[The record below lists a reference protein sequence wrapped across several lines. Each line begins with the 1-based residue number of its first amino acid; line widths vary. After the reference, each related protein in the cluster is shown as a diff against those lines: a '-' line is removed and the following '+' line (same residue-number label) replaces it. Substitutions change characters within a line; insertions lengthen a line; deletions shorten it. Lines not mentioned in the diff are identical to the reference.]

1 MSSCHSGDNK
11 LHSSHGVTGIHVTDI
26 MDVTKSSDTEST
38 CTNPDL
44 VQRYA
49 EQLFTLDKKPE
60 SLYEC
65 PTSACSIASV
75 GAQQDAYGTLNSAIF
90 NTQSLDSSDEEPPV
104 APEPYYSKETPSI
117 ERATNLTTPSKEI
130 GSPVFTYQQAVGG
143 YFAGSPGTLLVGSGT
158 LSERP
163 KNFIAESTMGDA
175 TPLRQDIT
183 EPATVVMTPCS
194 SPYGAVGATI
204 LSPNVSER
212 NIGTESPLARECHT
226 PMGVQQG
233 TPLSRISASTSP
245 AVKDYSRAV
254 ECSNNSETSFVHEGY
269 DTVQIPRYRPVEV
282 VDKVVEVP
290 VVHHVDTYVPKKE
303 IQEIESF
310 VKKPYTKY
318 VDKFI
323 EVPEVHYSD
332 RIVEVP
338 EYHEITKTVTKVE
351 VQERIKYVPKV
362 EVKVVPKYVEVPV
375 IKIVDRYEEYE
386 EVEEVIKEV
395 EKVEIVDVPREV
407 VKHVVKPVKK
417 IIEQERIIPVNKH
430 RDVPVEKVKFVPKIE
445 TVEVIREVPK
455 IIDVPVPYNV
465 HKIEYVDKPYIVPE
479 YRDVQV
485 GVPVRKRVTPIYRYE
500 GEPEIIDLPVHKPY
514 FVIHDHITFKPAAQP
529 ISEKIKVVG
538 SRPID
543 LNTLTT
549 EDRVDAQERMHNAV
563 NQRPLEPHDERQEMH
578 HLSTQ
583 LPMDIPNARQLDQYG
598 TQPRHVQ
605 IGTPISHE
613 KPVHKP
619 QFGAPEMLSSNSN
632 KSSVPMETII
642 YMRSPKG
649 RLSPMSDGGAI
660 DVYPH
665 SNNNTPRMAN

>member
-1 MSSCHSGDNK
+1 
-11 LHSSHGVTGIHVTDI
+11 
-26 MDVTKSSDTEST
+26 MDVTKSSGTENT
-38 CTNPDL
+38 CTDPER
-44 VQRYA
+44 VQKYA
-49 EQLFTLDKKPE
+49 EQPFTLDNKQE

-75 GAQQDAYGTLNSAIF
+75 GAQQDAYGNLNAAIF
-90 NTQSLDSSDEEPPV
+90 NAYSLDSSDDESPV
-104 APEPYYSKETPSI
+104 TQEPYYSGKTPSI
-117 ERATNLTTPSKEI
+117 EGATNFATSEEK
-130 GSPVFTYQQAVGG
+130 GSTSLTYQQVVGG
-143 YFAGSPGTLLVGSGT
+143 YFAGSPGTLLMGTGT

-163 KNFIAESTMGDA
+163 RNFIPESTMGDA
-175 TPLRQDIT
+175 APLTQDIT
-183 EPATVVMTPCS
+183 EGPTVVMTPRS
-194 SPYGAVGATI
+194 SRCGTMEA
-204 LSPNVSER
+204 NVLNPGVSTKDLGSELPV
-212 NIGTESPLARECHT
+212 IRECHT
-226 PMGVQQG
+226 PMSVQQG

-254 ECSNNSETSFVHEGY
+254 ECGNTSETSFIHEGY
-269 DTVQIPRYRPVEV
+269 DTIQIPRYRPVEV

-290 VVHHVDTYVPKKE
+290 IVHHVDTYVPKKE

-318 VDKFI
+318 VDKFV

-332 RIVEVP
+332 KIVEVP
-338 EYHEITKTVTKVE
+338 EYHEVTKTVTKVE
-351 VQERIKYVPKV
+351 LQERIKYVPKV

-386 EVEEVIKEV
+386 EVEEIIKEV

-407 VKHVVKPVKK
+407 VKHVIKPVKK

-455 IIDVPVPYNV
+455 VVDVPVPYKV

-514 FVIHDHITFKPAAQP
+514 FVIHDHIAFKPAAQP
-529 ISEKIKVVG
+529 VSEKIKVVG

-543 LNTLTT
+543 LNTLTK
-549 EDRVDAQERMHNAV
+549 EDRLDAQERMQNAI
-563 NQRPLEPHDERQEMH
+563 NQRPLEH
-578 HLSTQ
+578 HKECHEIYHVNTQ
-583 LPMDIPNARQLDQYG
+583 LPMATPNDRELGECAS
-598 TQPRHVQ
+598 QPRHGQ
-605 IGTPISHE
+605 IGMPITHE
-613 KPVHKP
+613 KQFSKP
-619 QFGAPEMLSSNSN
+619 QFGTPEMLSSNSN
-632 KSSVPMETII
+632 RPNVPMEAII
-642 YMRSPKG
+642 YMRSPRG
-649 RLSPMSDGGAI
+649 HLSPMSDGGAM

-665 SNNNTPRMAN
+665 SSNNTPRMAN